1 MIIANK
7 EAELRILI
15 TFSQRLLLELFKIYE
30 GSDLTLEQILKNIV
44 ATHIMNQKNKKSG
57 LK

>member
-44 ATHIMNQKNKKSG
+44 ATHIMNQKNKNQD
-57 LK
+57 